1 MAMDPKR
8 LRPQA
13 GFSLVEMMVAIV
25 VAGLTLAIA
34 TPKVRSTLVRREVAA
49 ARGAVANMYARARI
63 HALQSRHPTTVHFN
77 GTQTW
82 VTATDGA
89 VLDTVGGVVDLTAL
103 YGVSVAASQA
113 QIGFT
118 PTGFTSIGSAKVVVS
133 RSGYRDS
140 VQVSGYGRLK

>member
-1 MAMDPKR
+1 MNLKQLSAR
-8 LRPQA
+8 S
-13 GFSLVEMMVAIV
+13 GFSLVEMMIAIV
-25 VAGLTLAIA
+25 VAGLMLAIA
-34 TPKVRSTLVRREVAA
+34 TPKVRATVIRQEVHA
-49 ARGAVANMYARARI
+49 ARAAVANMYARARI
-63 HALQSRHPTTVHFN
+63 HALQSRKPTTVHFN

-89 VLDTVGGVVDLTAL
+89 VLDTVGAVVDLTSL

-118 PTGFTSIGSAKVVVS
+118 PTGFTSIGSAKVVVA

-140 VQVSGYGRLK
+140 VQVTGYGRLK